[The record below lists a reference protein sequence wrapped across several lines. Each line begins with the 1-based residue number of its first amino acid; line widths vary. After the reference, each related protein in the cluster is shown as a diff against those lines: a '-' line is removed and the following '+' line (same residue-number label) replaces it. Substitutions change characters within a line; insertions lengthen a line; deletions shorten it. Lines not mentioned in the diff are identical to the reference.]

1 MEKELLSNCYLFRDM
16 TPDELKKIE
25 PATVSET
32 FAIAD
37 EVFNQGDKANALYII
52 KKGSVKIQQKGSK
65 GKMIEVAKV
74 GSGSHFGEMAFLDG
88 ERRSAGVEVV
98 ERSEILKIDYEQL
111 RKILIQNPAMA
122 VKFYKT
128 IAVFLC
134 SRLRAT
140 TTDVSFAREK
150 T

>member
-1 MEKELLSNCYLFRDM
+1 MKKNLLSNCYLFRDM
-16 TPDELKKIE
+16 TPDELKKLE
-25 PATVSET
+25 PATVAET
-32 FAIAD
+32 FGIAD
-37 EVFNQGDKANALYII
+37 EVFSQGDKATALYII
-52 KKGSVKIQQKGSK
+52 KTGSVKIQQKGSK

>member
-1 MEKELLSNCYLFRDM
+1 MEKKLLSNCYLFQDM
-16 TPDELKKIE
+16 TPDELKKLE

-32 FAIAD
+32 FGIAD
-37 EVFNQGDKANALYII
+37 EVFSQGDKATALYII
-52 KKGSVKIQQKGSK
+52 KTGSVKIQQKGSK

-74 GSGSHFGEMAFLDG
+74 GAGSHFGEMAFLDG

-98 ERSEILKIDYEQL
+98 ERSEIMKIDYEQL
-111 RKILIQNPAMA
+111 RQILIQNPLMA
-122 VKFYKT
+122 VKFYRT

>member
-1 MEKELLSNCYLFRDM
+1 MEVE
-16 TPDELKKIE
+16 
-25 PATVSET
+25 
-32 FAIAD
+32 
-37 EVFNQGDKANALYII
+37 
-52 KKGSVKIQQKGSK
+52 
-65 GKMIEVAKV
+65 KV
-74 GSGSHFGEMAFLDG
+74 GPGSHFGEMAFLDG

-111 RKILIQNPAMA
+111 RQILIQNPAMA